1 MSTRIRVWILLH
13 PTFLSPIGVHCEIN
27 LDDCNPSSDP
37 LTNEPKCFNNGKC
50 VDRIGGYQCVCPPGY
65 VGERCEG
72 DVNECLSDP
81 CDPRGSY
88 NCIQLTN
95 SYRCECRT
103 GYTGMYVHLV
113 AHNKNKICPCAVSK
127 CSLVYLTHTF
137 CLCSPGQRCDKVFD
151 GCKGRSCR
159 NGGTC
164 AVASNT
170 PHGFICKCPPV
181 STAMRSTETIT
192 SYKMLLLSFFPQV

>member
-1 MSTRIRVWILLH
+1 MCQSL
-13 PTFLSPIGVHCEIN
+13 IGVHCEIN
-27 LDDCNPSSDP
+27 LDDCNPLIDSF
-37 LTNEPKCFNNGKC
+37 TKEPKCFNSGKC

-103 GYTGMYVHLV
+103 GYTG
-113 AHNKNKICPCAVSK
+113 KAVS
-127 CSLVYLTHTF
+127 CSTY
-137 CLCSPGQRCDKVFD
+137 SR
-151 GCKGRSCR
+151 
-159 NGGTC
+159 
-164 AVASNT
+164 
-170 PHGFICKCPPV
+170 
-181 STAMRSTETIT
+181 
-192 SYKMLLLSFFPQV
+192 

>member
-1 MSTRIRVWILLH
+1 MFSLV
-13 PTFLSPIGVHCEIN
+13 GVHCEIN
-27 LDDCNPSSDP
+27 LDDCTPSTDP

-103 GYTGMYVHLV
+103 GYTGTDVHAAACDMTETCLCEVSKLHTHCDTFVSVLQASAVTRCLTAAKEDPAGTEEHVQLLVTHRMVSSANVHL
-113 AHNKNKICPCAVSK
+113 
-127 CSLVYLTHTF
+127 
-137 CLCSPGQRCDKVFD
+137 
-151 GCKGRSCR
+151 
-159 NGGTC
+159 
-164 AVASNT
+164 
-170 PHGFICKCPPV
+170 
-181 STAMRSTETIT
+181 
-192 SYKMLLLSFFPQV
+192 

>member
-1 MSTRIRVWILLH
+1 MIPQCVPGYHGVNCSKEINECQSQPCQNGGTCIDLINTYKCSCPRGTQGIHLH
-13 PTFLSPIGVHCEIN
+13 SVSYSCFCKKKTQNKCEHKNENIANQMLLSPVGVHCEIN
-27 LDDCNPSSDP
+27 LDDCTPSTDP

-50 VDRIGGYQCVCPPGY
+50 VDRIGGYQCVCPAGY

-103 GYTGMYVHLV
+103 GYTG
-113 AHNKNKICPCAVSK
+113 
-127 CSLVYLTHTF
+127 T
-137 CLCSPGQRCDKVFD
+137 D
-151 GCKGRSCR
+151 GHPAATR
-159 NGGTC
+159 T
-164 AVASNT
+164 
-170 PHGFICKCPPV
+170 
-181 STAMRSTETIT
+181 
-192 SYKMLLLSFFPQV
+192 Q

>member
-1 MSTRIRVWILLH
+1 MTIKMRISIFLH
-13 PTFLSPIGVHCEIN
+13 TMFLSPIGVHCEIN
-27 LDDCNPSSDP
+27 LDDCNPFTDP

-103 GYTGMYVHLV
+103 GYTGTDVHLV
-113 AHNKNKICPCAVSK
+113 SHNKHAVCICLVSK
-127 CSLVYLTHTF
+127 CS
-137 CLCSPGQRCDKVFD
+137 
-151 GCKGRSCR
+151 
-159 NGGTC
+159 
-164 AVASNT
+164 
-170 PHGFICKCPPV
+170 
-181 STAMRSTETIT
+181 
-192 SYKMLLLSFFPQV
+192 

>member
-1 MSTRIRVWILLH
+1 MNVSLSPARMEEPALISSTRTSARVPEEHKVHTDLESFVERDDQRKNAYGYHPH
-13 PTFLSPIGVHCEIN
+13 PTFLSPLGVHCEIN
-27 LDDCNPSSDP
+27 LDDCTPSSDP

-50 VDRIGGYQCVCPPGY
+50 VDRIGGYQCMCPAGY

-103 GYTGMYVHLV
+103 GYTGTDVHP
-113 AHNKNKICPCAVSK
+113 AARNK
-127 CSLVYLTHTF
+127 
-137 CLCSPGQRCDKVFD
+137 
-151 GCKGRSCR
+151 
-159 NGGTC
+159 
-164 AVASNT
+164 
-170 PHGFICKCPPV
+170 
-181 STAMRSTETIT
+181 TA
-192 SYKMLLLSFFPQV
+192 FV

>member
-1 MSTRIRVWILLH
+1 M
-13 PTFLSPIGVHCEIN
+13 
-27 LDDCNPSSDP
+27 DDCTPSTDP

-50 VDRIGGYQCVCPPGY
+50 VDRIGGYQCVCPLGY

-103 GYTGMYVHLV
+103 GYTGTDVHLT
-113 AHNKNKICPCAVSK
+113 ARNKDSNRVRVQCLNGVQM
-127 CSLVYLTHTF
+127 VTRTF

-151 GCKGRSCR
+151 GCKGRPCK
-159 NGGTC
+159 NGGSC

-181 STAMRSTETIT
+181 STA
-192 SYKMLLLSFFPQV
+192 V

>member
-1 MSTRIRVWILLH
+1 MTFL
-13 PTFLSPIGVHCEIN
+13 TFLSLVGVHCEMN
-27 LDDCNPSSDP
+27 LDDCIPSTDP

-103 GYTGMYVHLV
+103 GYTGTDVHV
-113 AHNKNKICPCAVSK
+113 ASLILTGECFSAVSK
-127 CSLVYLTHTF
+127 WYKASRINLVCVPQASVVTKCLMAVKDDPAGMEEHVLWLVTH
-137 CLCSPGQRCDKVFD
+137 
-151 GCKGRSCR
+151 
-159 NGGTC
+159 
-164 AVASNT
+164 
-170 PHGFICKCPPV
+170 HMV
-181 STAMRSTETIT
+181 SSANVH
-192 SYKMLLLSFFPQV
+192 L

>member
-1 MSTRIRVWILLH
+1 MC
-13 PTFLSPIGVHCEIN
+13 PFEGVHCEIN
-27 LDDCNPSSDP
+27 LDDCTPFTDP

-50 VDRIGGYQCVCPPGY
+50 VDRIGGYQCVCLPGY

-103 GYTGMYVHLV
+103 GYTGTDEL
-113 AHNKNKICPCAVSK
+113 STQ
-127 CSLVYLTHTF
+127 L
-137 CLCSPGQRCDKVFD
+137 
-151 GCKGRSCR
+151 
-159 NGGTC
+159 
-164 AVASNT
+164 
-170 PHGFICKCPPV
+170 
-181 STAMRSTETIT
+181 STASKKKRCK
-192 SYKMLLLSFFPQV
+192 Y

>member
-1 MSTRIRVWILLH
+1 MVEI
-13 PTFLSPIGVHCEIN
+13 SPHRLFPSSIGVHCEIN
-27 LDDCNPSSDP
+27 LDDCNPSTDP

-50 VDRIGGYQCVCPPGY
+50 VDRIGGYRCVCPAGY

-103 GYTGMYVHLV
+103 GYTGTDVNLMADNTNATCLFEL
-113 AHNKNKICPCAVSK
+113 SK
-127 CSLVYLTHTF
+127 SSRVCLT
-137 CLCSPGQRCDKVFD
+137 V
-151 GCKGRSCR
+151 
-159 NGGTC
+159 
-164 AVASNT
+164 
-170 PHGFICKCPPV
+170 
-181 STAMRSTETIT
+181 
-192 SYKMLLLSFFPQV
+192 

>member
-1 MSTRIRVWILLH
+1 ML
-13 PTFLSPIGVHCEIN
+13 LSPVGVHCEIN
-27 LDDCNPSSDP
+27 LDDCTPSTDP

-50 VDRIGGYQCVCPPGY
+50 VDRIGGYQCVCPAGY

-103 GYTGMYVHLV
+103 GYTGTDHHP
-113 AHNKNKICPCAVSK
+113 AA
-127 CSLVYLTHTF
+127 TRT
-137 CLCSPGQRCDKVFD
+137 
-151 GCKGRSCR
+151 
-159 NGGTC
+159 
-164 AVASNT
+164 
-170 PHGFICKCPPV
+170 
-181 STAMRSTETIT
+181 
-192 SYKMLLLSFFPQV
+192 

>member
-1 MSTRIRVWILLH
+1 MLSNL
-13 PTFLSPIGVHCEIN
+13 TFLFPVGVHCEIN
-27 LDDCNPSSDP
+27 LDDCTPSSDP

-50 VDRIGGYQCVCPPGY
+50 VDRIGGYQCVCPAGY

-103 GYTGMYVHLV
+103 GYTGTNMHPAVTKLQYVFERCTNCKTFASVLQVSVVTKCLTAVKEDPAKMEAHVRLPVTHLMVSSANVHL
-113 AHNKNKICPCAVSK
+113 
-127 CSLVYLTHTF
+127 
-137 CLCSPGQRCDKVFD
+137 
-151 GCKGRSCR
+151 
-159 NGGTC
+159 
-164 AVASNT
+164 
-170 PHGFICKCPPV
+170 
-181 STAMRSTETIT
+181 
-192 SYKMLLLSFFPQV
+192 

>member
-1 MSTRIRVWILLH
+1 MFSL
-13 PTFLSPIGVHCEIN
+13 IGVHCEIN
-27 LDDCNPSSDP
+27 LDDCTPSTDP

-103 GYTGMYVHLV
+103 GYTGTDVHQAACDMTV
-113 AHNKNKICPCAVSK
+113 
-127 CSLVYLTHTF
+127 T
-137 CLCSPGQRCDKVFD
+137 CLCEVSR
-151 GCKGRSCR
+151 
-159 NGGTC
+159 
-164 AVASNT
+164 
-170 PHGFICKCPPV
+170 HGIRTV
-181 STAMRSTETIT
+181 TRL
-192 SYKMLLLSFFPQV
+192 Y

>member
-1 MSTRIRVWILLH
+1 MVCN
-13 PTFLSPIGVHCEIN
+13 PTYLFPVGVHCEIN
-27 LDDCNPSSDP
+27 LDDCNPSRDP

-103 GYTGMYVHLV
+103 GYTGTECGSAAKVQQ
-113 AHNKNKICPCAVSK
+113 KSK
-127 CSLVYLTHTF
+127 CFLRVA
-137 CLCSPGQRCDKVFD
+137 D
-151 GCKGRSCR
+151 
-159 NGGTC
+159 TC
-164 AVASNT
+164 
-170 PHGFICKCPPV
+170 F
-181 STAMRSTETIT
+181 
-192 SYKMLLLSFFPQV
+192 LLLCHRPALWQGIWWLQRATLQKWGDMCCCQ

>member
-1 MSTRIRVWILLH
+1 M
-13 PTFLSPIGVHCEIN
+13 
-27 LDDCNPSSDP
+27 DDCTPFTDP

-50 VDRIGGYQCVCPPGY
+50 VDRIGGYQCVCLPGY

-103 GYTGMYVHLV
+103 GYTGRDGHVV
-113 AHNKNKICPCAVSK
+113 AHDCMQQCKMVHRLRTMFCF
-127 CSLVYLTHTF
+127 CSA
-137 CLCSPGQRCDKVFD
+137 GQRCDKVFD
-151 GCKGRSCR
+151 GCKGRPCR

-181 STAMRSTETIT
+181 SKAVKLIS
-192 SYKMLLLSFFPQV
+192 S

>member
-1 MSTRIRVWILLH
+1 MVCN
-13 PTFLSPIGVHCEIN
+13 PTYLFPVGVHCEIN
-27 LDDCNPSSDP
+27 LDDCNPFRDP

-103 GYTGMYVHLV
+103 GYTGTECGSAAKVQQKSKWFLRV
-113 AHNKNKICPCAVSK
+113 A
-127 CSLVYLTHTF
+127 
-137 CLCSPGQRCDKVFD
+137 D
-151 GCKGRSCR
+151 
-159 NGGTC
+159 TC
-164 AVASNT
+164 
-170 PHGFICKCPPV
+170 F
-181 STAMRSTETIT
+181 
-192 SYKMLLLSFFPQV
+192 LLLCHRPAL